1 MQIGQVGFGD
11 HLEKLLLDLEEEL
24 QAEDSKSG
32 MNSQDKQ
39 EVILTCQIGG
49 VCYVLTRQHIAQN
62 RETVILSPREQE
74 IIRLVIEGASNK
86 EIAHILEISHYTV
99 ATHLRRVFAKLG
111 VGTRAEMVAA
121 VLREDMLPTE
131 NKLVPQQTQ
140 AEDSLKLNSLMAG

>member
-24 QAEDSKSG
+24 QARGAKLG
-32 MNSQDKQ
+32 VGSQDKQ
-39 EVILTCQIGG
+39 EVILTCQIGRI
-49 VCYVLTRQHIAQN
+49 CYVLTRQQLAPN

-74 IIRLVIEGASNK
+74 IIRLVFEGASNK

-121 VLREDMLPTE
+121 VLREDLLPPET
-131 NKLVPQQTQ
+131 KPFQPQAQSKEKVT
-140 AEDSLKLNSLMAG
+140 LNSLMAS